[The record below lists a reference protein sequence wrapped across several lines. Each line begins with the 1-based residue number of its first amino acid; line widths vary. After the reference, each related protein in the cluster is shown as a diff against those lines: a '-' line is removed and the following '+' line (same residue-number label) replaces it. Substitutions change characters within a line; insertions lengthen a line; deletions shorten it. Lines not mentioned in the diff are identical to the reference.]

1 LLTIDGRVTGWRRT
15 AAGGGCGV
23 VVVGVG
29 VGVGAV
35 CVPTGLAVVALDFV
49 ALRSPHP
56 VARAVHRMRTAVDDL
71 VRTAA
76 FLHGSYMRL
85 APSIR

>member
-23 VVVGVG
+23 VGVG
-29 VGVGAV
+29 VRAV

-71 VRTAA
+71 MRTAA